1 MTDDMNLTAT
11 SPHPARPPHP
21 PFSLYRALRWT
32 IQIVV
37 LITGTVI
44 GALSVAIFMQPFNI
58 APTGVSGVSVFLNYL
73 FGTPVGL
80 MVAILNI
87 PIVILGYRYLGGW
100 KVVIFTV
107 ITIALYAF
115 LLDFLVPYVP
125 EGGISENVLLNAI
138 FAGVTGG
145 IGTALVQRVGGTFG
159 GTATLAVI
167 VQRQLGTPLSTTY
180 LYTDIGTVI
189 IAGFLFGWESALY
202 ALIAVFIS
210 GIAIDYVLEGPSVI
224 RIATIITD
232 KPKEL
237 SQAIIKMGRGVTA
250 WEARGMFTGDAH
262 TILYVTVSRAQVN
275 DLLYAV
281 LQVDQSAFVVIE
293 QGHTAYGQGFRRFRR
308 SGM

>member
-1 MTDDMNLTAT
+1 MTDDMHLTT
-11 SPHPARPPHP
+11 TPTPSLPRPPIN
-21 PFSLYRALRWT
+21 ALRVLRWA
-32 IQIVV
+32 IQIIV
-37 LITGTVI
+37 LVTGTSI
-44 GALSVAIFMQPFNI
+44 GAISVAVFMTPFNI

-73 FGTPVGL
+73 FGTPVGV
-80 MVAILNI
+80 MVALLNI
-87 PIVILGYRYLGGW
+87 PIVFLGYRYLGGW

-107 ITIALYAF
+107 IAIAVYAF
-115 LLDFLVPYVP
+115 LLDFLQAYVP

-145 IGTALVQRVGGTFG
+145 IGMALVQRVGGTFG

-202 ALIAVFIS
+202 ALIAVFIT
-210 GIAIDYVLEGPSVI
+210 GIATDYVLEGPSVI

-232 KPKEL
+232 KPEEMAA
-237 SQAIIKMGRGVTA
+237 AIIKMGRGVTA
-250 WEARGMFTGDAH
+250 WEARGMFTGDQH

-275 DLLYAV
+275 DLLYVV
-281 LQVDQSAFVVIE
+281 LQVDQHAFVVIE